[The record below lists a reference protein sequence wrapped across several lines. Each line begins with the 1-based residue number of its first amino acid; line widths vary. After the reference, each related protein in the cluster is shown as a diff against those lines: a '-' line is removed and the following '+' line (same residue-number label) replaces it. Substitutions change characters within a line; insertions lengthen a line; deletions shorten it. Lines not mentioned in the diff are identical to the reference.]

1 MPSALRQ
8 VPQNARGVCDLL
20 TVSGPQHAFFS
31 ALQPGTHVIAHTGP
45 TNKKLRCHLPLTGV
59 KGSRLRVG
67 GDTREQ
73 AEGTCYVFDDSFEHE
88 AWHDGDSTRCLDA
101 PWLETALQRLDA
113 PTVLPGLNCDM
124 RMRAPPARCLVPD
137 VAVVCRIVLIFDV
150 WHPDFSDE
158 EVKFLSYLQKSQM
171 KEEVSCQSL
180 SKCARIRPHACMRQH
195 GLAQHRASAA
205 ARHRA
210 LMRASMRQRQRLPR

>member
-1 MPSALRQ
+1 MLPVGAAFSVEARS
-8 VPQNARGVCDLL
+8 PNARGVRDLL

-88 AWHDGDSTRCLDA
+88 AWHDGDSTRCPEA
-101 PWLETALQRLDA
+101 PTLETALQRL
-113 PTVLPGLNCDM
+113 L
-124 RMRAPPARCLVPD
+124 
-137 VAVVCRIVLIFDV
+137 
-150 WHPDFSDE
+150 
-158 EVKFLSYLQKSQM
+158 
-171 KEEVSCQSL
+171 
-180 SKCARIRPHACMRQH
+180 MRQLFCP
-195 GLAQHRASAA
+195 GSTVTCECVRRLLAVSFLRWLLCAGSC
-205 ARHRA
+205 
-210 LMRASMRQRQRLPR
+210 